1 MILDN
6 SITAYDIRNDF
17 GGEHLLANNFSLYDS
32 K

>member
-6 SITAYDIRNDF
+6 SITAYYIRIDF
-17 GGEHLLANNFSLYDS
+17 GGNHLLANNFNLYDS